1 MKKYLLVLIFISINI
16 HAKSQR
22 STYYDALYLD
32 QKLKSSVQK
41 KILLSKDVLQLLS
54 AYYLS
59 SDTFSINRNL
69 LDKNPFFKDLFLDQA
84 ANSAGKNFIGNSISS
99 VGGLDVTN
107 FADGMAKFI
116 VKRTKQELSIAFFE
130 RFKKDLDSLKQF
142 QILFPATFNAF
153 NAIDKDIYN
162 FSAYLDLFH
171 DSFQK
176 DLALLLPN
184 IDKLIKDKCMD
195 IVFVKYPEIRI
206 MLSDAIYI
214 ANEFSEGKHPGD
226 VIHNYITLQAD
237 SNSLNKIEPNL
248 YPSLR
253 VFDLVSRSLR
263 SKQSAQFWVSP
274 DSLKLLLDDTTFN
287 IYLGLIYQQ
296 ASQSPIKFSNK
307 SFTEILKTSINNTK
321 PYKDYLTGLISKGG
335 NANYYFKA
343 IKEKQLTGKD
353 KPTYQDYYSLYDATL
368 TVLEHLV
375 QFPPLSK
382 SYDLTR
388 VNEYFNTARSLG
400 NIYVDIYEKQYSTAI
415 VEFSSTYSNLML
427 TKVGYEIKFVS
438 DRIDS
443 VKNKIGAETDAL
455 KKKRLEVEKKALEQE
470 LIKLKGIQE
479 TSSIILKYGTFA
491 ATVAK
496 AENSDDVQNAIESI
510 ALPAGSSRVK
520 RESKTNISINAYCG
534 FFGGRNFGSKSA
546 YNSFG
551 ITAPVGIATSFGIKH
566 SSLSA
571 FVSLIDFGAITAF
584 RFKNDTTT
592 VSKILLKDIVSPG
605 LFLSWGLPNCP
616 ISINAGCQL
625 TPLISSVSS
634 SGNST
639 EARMFRFTV
648 GLCVDIPVLNLY
660 NRSK

>member
-263 SKQSAQFWVSP
+263 SKQSAQYWVSP

-296 ASQSPIKFSNK
+296 ASQSPIIFSNK

-321 PYKDYLTGLISKGG
+321 PYKEYLTGLISKGK

-343 IKEKQLTGKD
+343 IKEKQVTVKD

-368 TVLEHLV
+368 NVLEHLV

-415 VEFSSTYSNLML
+415 VEFSNTYSN
-427 TKVGYEIKFVS
+427 
-438 DRIDS
+438 
-443 VKNKIGAETDAL
+443 
-455 KKKRLEVEKKALEQE
+455 
-470 LIKLKGIQE
+470 
-479 TSSIILKYGTFA
+479 
-491 ATVAK
+491 
-496 AENSDDVQNAIESI
+496 
-510 ALPAGSSRVK
+510 
-520 RESKTNISINAYCG
+520 
-534 FFGGRNFGSKSA
+534 
-546 YNSFG
+546 
-551 ITAPVGIATSFGIKH
+551 
-566 SSLSA
+566 
-571 FVSLIDFGAITAF
+571 
-584 RFKNDTTT
+584 
-592 VSKILLKDIVSPG
+592 
-605 LFLSWGLPNCP
+605 
-616 ISINAGCQL
+616 
-625 TPLISSVSS
+625 
-634 SGNST
+634 
-639 EARMFRFTV
+639 
-648 GLCVDIPVLNLY
+648 
-660 NRSK
+660 